1 MVQHIFGQLPSCCR
15 RIDCGGGSVRS
26 RMMQFLGMIFS
37 VSLLWVAGG
46 NIAPVLAG
54 DESRVVEVTG
64 IGETHQAAKEDAIR
78 NAVEKVVGSYVSS
91 DLVTQNRQLIKD
103 EVLNYSGGYI
113 EKIDILSQ
121 ERNPDGLY
129 VTKVRALV
137 INNKVRRKLEKINVS
152 TRDLP
157 SESLFAEAFSKV
169 DEQKKSAQ
177 LISKIME
184 KYPSAVFVA
193 EVGPPN
199 IVSTDHHK
207 NLAKVKFVA
216 TVSWDPIF
224 IGELKEVLTHV
235 SIPEGEPICF
245 RDKNDPG
252 INIESDWVFLADCI
266 KVSSDVMEMVGRI
279 RGPLTYGSMP
289 KVDILFSI
297 NDLTGNVIKAVRGE
311 FVFGSEFA
319 QFRRTMGHMGHGLL
333 GKIFLGEPPILS
345 TVFNEKDKERVEIQV
360 EMGINDLQRATKTQ
374 ITFVPTDP
382 RRRSSASRW
391 EDQNSAENH

>member
-1 MVQHIFGQLPSCCR
+1 MMRFFGMV
-15 RIDCGGGSVRS
+15 
-26 RMMQFLGMIFS
+26 FS

-46 NIAPVLAG
+46 SIAPVLAG

-169 DEQKKSAQ
+169 AEQKKSAQ
-177 LISKIME
+177 LISKVME
-184 KYPSAVFVA
+184 KYPSAAFVA

-199 IVSTDHHK
+199 IVSTDHQK
-207 NLAKVKFVA
+207 NLAKVEFVA

-235 SIPEGEPICF
+235 SIPEGKPICF
-245 RDKNDPG
+245 REKNDPG
-252 INIESDWVFLADCI
+252 SDWSFLADCI
-266 KVSSDVMEMVGRI
+266 KVSSDAMEMMDSRASGLLHI
-279 RGPLTYGSMP
+279 RPIP
-289 KVDILFSI
+289 KVNILFSI
-297 NDLTGNVIKAVRGE
+297 NDSTGNVIKAVRSTFELRSEFALGDE
-311 FVFGSEFA
+311 FVFEDH
-319 QFRRTMGHMGHGLL
+319 RHTMSQHLMDNVLS
-333 GKIFLGEPPILS
+333 GKPRILS
-345 TVFNEKDKERVEIQV
+345 AVFNEKYKERVEIQV
-360 EMGINDLQRATKTQ
+360 KMDINDLQRATKTQ

-382 RRRSSASRW
+382 M
-391 EDQNSAENH
+391 